1 MKREDKNQVI
11 QELKAAFSES
21 PNFYFADTTSMTVE
35 QVNKFR
41 RAAFEK
47 GIKVTVAK
55 NTLIEKA
62 LEANNINVD
71 ELRPA
76 LKGQTA
82 LLFSETA
89 NEPAKLI
96 KSYRK
101 DGDKPVLKGAY
112 IDTAIFIGDN
122 QLESLVKL
130 KSKAELIG
138 EIIGLLQSP
147 AKNVIGALQSSGQ
160 KLSGIV
166 KTLSER
172 PE

>member
-1 MKREDKNQVI
+1 MKREEKNLVI
-11 QELKAAFSES
+11 AELKDQFSQNV
-21 PNFYFADTTSMTVE
+21 NFYFADTTSMTVE

-47 GIKVTVAK
+47 GIKVKVAK
-55 NTLIEKA
+55 NSLIKKA
-62 LEANNINVD
+62 LEANNVNVED
-71 ELRPA
+71 LKFG

-82 LLFSETA
+82 LLFSEVA
-89 NEPAKLI
+89 NEPARLI
-96 KSYRK
+96 KNFRK
-101 DGDKPVLKGAY
+101 DGVRPQLKAAY
-112 IDTAIFIGDN
+112 IDTSIFIGDD
-122 QLESLVKL
+122 QLDGLTKL

>member
-1 MKREDKNQVI
+1 MKREDKNLVI
-11 QELKAAFSES
+11 AELKDQFSQA
-21 PNFYFADTTSMTVE
+21 PNFYFTDTTSMTVE

-47 GIKVTVAK
+47 GIKVKVAK
-55 NTLIEKA
+55 NSLIKKA
-62 LEANNINVD
+62 LQANNINTD
-71 ELRPA
+71 DLKLA

-82 LLFSETA
+82 LLFSDVA

-96 KSYRK
+96 KAFRK
-101 DGDKPVLKGAY
+101 DKEIPLLKGAY

-122 QLESLVKL
+122 QLEALSSL

-147 AKNVIGALQSSGQ
+147 AKNVIGALQSSGH